1 LIAEEVAQAVDH
13 DDIERRRLGRCHIDH
28 PLEFGPAVRFVS
40 SG

>member
-1 LIAEEVAQAVDH
+1 VDH
-13 DDIERRRLGRCHIDH
+13 DDIERRRLGRFHIDH